1 VRDVARAER
10 HAARR
15 RVEDRVA
22 RFEAELALQD
32 PPQLVLAQV
41 GVERG
46 PLFGA
51 IAISCTLIE
60 PLVFRVW
67 ALIVTTSPVGA
78 SRDSPSPAC
87 TANGGT
93 WADILRW

>member
-1 VRDVARAER
+1 VWIA
-10 HAARR
+10 
-15 RVEDRVA
+15 
-22 RFEAELALQD
+22 
-32 PPQLVLAQV
+32 
-41 GVERG
+41 G
-46 PLFGA
+46 PLIGA

-93 WADILRW
+93 WADILRS